1 MIDPL
6 VVERVKRVDIVRLI
20 GRELRLSRRGS
31 EYVALCPFHDED
43 TPSFAVIPR
52 KNAFYCFGCKAGG
65 GPIDWVMQREGLGF
79 REAVERLAAE
89 DGVEVT
95 EAVDGPGPGPVR
107 HEPAVSVLRGRA
119 PKGPVLTLDRAKW
132 DRWAEQRTG
141 AVERFCAKR
150 KLDEGIARYLGLVD
164 LDANYIGFTYMDPD
178 TGEPCT
184 VKVRSVEGK
193 RFWVEPRPPKDD
205 TTNARAALPLYLAH
219 DLTRIEGDTLQVVTI
234 TEGETD
240 ALTLRCLGI
249 RNVVSLPQ
257 GVGSAAYTDLLPL
270 LPYHGWVIAT
280 DDDDEGEGAALVLA
294 DRARRIGV
302 SAIRCKWGRV
312 VDGEVVRAK
321 DANQFLLDG
330 ATRDDALLCAE
341 RVLHAALGFAP
352 RLSP

>member
-6 VVERVKRVDIVRLI
+6 VVERVKRIDIVRLI
-20 GRELRLSRRGS
+20 GRELRLTRRGS

-43 TPSFAVIPR
+43 TPSFAVIP
-52 KNAFYCFGCKAGG
+52 KKGAFYCFGCKAGG
-65 GPIDWVMQREGLGF
+65 GPIDWIMQREQIGF

-89 DGVEVT
+89 NGVEVT
-95 EAVDGPGPGPVR
+95 EATDASPAPAR
-107 HEPAVSVLRGRA
+107 HEPAVSVLRGRP
-119 PKGPVLTLDRAKW
+119 PKGPVLTLDRARW
-132 DRWAEQRTG
+132 DHWAEQRTG

-150 KLDEGIARYLGLVD
+150 GLDEGIARHLGLVD
-164 LDANYIGFTYMDPD
+164 LDASYLGFTYMDPD
-178 TGEPCT
+178 TREPCT

-219 DLTRIEGDTLQVVTI
+219 DLAPIDGDTLQVVTI

-240 ALTLRCLGI
+240 ALTLRCIGI

-257 GVGSAAYTDLLPL
+257 GVGSASYTDLLPL
-270 LPYHGWVIAT
+270 LAYHGWVVAT
-280 DDDDEGEGAALVLA
+280 DDDEEGDGAARVLV

-302 SAIRCKWGRV
+302 SAVRCRWGRV
-312 VDGEVVRAK
+312 VGDDVLRAK

-330 ATRDDALLCAE
+330 ATREDFEACIA
-341 RVLHAALGFAP
+341 RVLEASLGFVP
-352 RLSP
+352 RLAP